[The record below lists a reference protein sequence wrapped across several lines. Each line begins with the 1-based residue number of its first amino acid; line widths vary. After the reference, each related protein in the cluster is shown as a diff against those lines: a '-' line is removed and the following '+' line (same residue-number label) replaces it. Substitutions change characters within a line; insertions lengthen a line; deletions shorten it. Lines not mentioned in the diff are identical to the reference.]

1 MGPGSCHLAV
11 VTYKVSVKIG
21 KAQEALKQLTSSGS
35 GPFHHRTH
43 LGRVQGELSL
53 LDHKAQKTDRR
64 GMELTFFRLDKK
76 LVLDETPEDQT
87 DVRERTLFAEY
98 LHQIVIYLRDS

>member
-1 MGPGSCHLAV
+1 MGEGSCHLAV
-11 VTYKVSVKIG
+11 VRYKTSVKIG
-21 KAQEALKQLTSSGS
+21 KAQEALKQLTSSRS
-35 GPFHHRTH
+35 GPFHHHTH

-64 GMELTFFRLDKK
+64 GMELTFFCLDEK
-76 LVLDETPEDQT
+76 LVLHETPEDQT